1 MRKDLEMSNQ
11 LQIQNKK
18 LELIQW
24 LSTIEDLNFLE
35 KISDLISREKKKDWW
50 NETADAE
57 KKAIENGIAQAN
69 AGNLN
74 PHSKAREIYEKWL

>member
-1 MRKDLEMSNQ
+1 MDTD

-35 KISDLISREKKKDWW
+35 KISEFISRENKKDWADLIS
-50 NETADAE
+50 DAE
-57 KKAIENGIAQAN
+57 RQSIEKGIEQADF
-69 AGNLN
+69 GRLN
-74 PHSKAREIYEKWL
+74 PHSKAREIYGKRI

>member
-1 MRKDLEMSNQ
+1 MNTELE
-11 LQIQNKK
+11 IQNKK

-50 NETADAE
+50 NEISDAE
-57 KKAIENGIAQAN
+57 KEAIEKGIAQAN

-74 PHSKAREIYEKWL
+74 PPSKAREIYGRWL